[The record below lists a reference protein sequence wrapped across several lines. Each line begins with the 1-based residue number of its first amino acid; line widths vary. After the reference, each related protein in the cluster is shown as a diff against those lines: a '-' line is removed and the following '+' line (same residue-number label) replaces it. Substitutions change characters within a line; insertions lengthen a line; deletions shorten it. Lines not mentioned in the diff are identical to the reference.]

1 MSVHNTETIVIYL
14 ITTTYKY
21 LAKGDFMRS
30 KKLISLLLCAVAIV
44 SIFSGCNNDD
54 KPVTLNVRIKFTG
67 GTELEEY
74 EDDINAKLE
83 ELQKPYRL
91 DFSTVSF
98 SEYIDGNGN
107 FTNYSKLID
116 DFDVFYID
124 NASVIESTSVQGIP
138 QLLENECLYSLEDL
152 WTEEQYEDV
161 KKEYLIDENLDSG
174 RYNGKLYIT
183 PTSFG
188 VIIPFSTDGGFAIDK
203 KLFEKANLTE
213 DDYMVDI
220 TQADALFQKLY
231 EANNNVAIFSY
242 GDKAYESSIYLLKS
256 FIPKVIVLQCNKY
269 KYPVSGVGV
278 TKEDPPRVFNLF
290 SDPYMVEFI
299 KAMARYKNA
308 GYIKQTVSNSKMNCS
323 IASTSKNH
331 IVAFDTMY
339 ITPSPTGTY
348 GYYAPD
354 NMQETVLTGMAIS
367 SKTQHKEE
375 AAQLLYDLVCDYEV
389 KKLFGEY
396 DINSKCTKALCE
408 GTEILMRADYYYPAD
423 ENGDRVT
430 PYLETVEIA
439 KPYNNIAYFDLTGLE
454 DKVEAVDNYI
464 IEICESFFESG
475 GVLADENGK
484 LTDESV
490 EKGMAEIAQHLEELG
505 IQEIIDRI
513 SEQV

>member
-1 MSVHNTETIVIYL
+1 
-14 ITTTYKY
+14 
-21 LAKGDFMRS
+21 MRF
-30 KKLISLLLCAVAIV
+30 KKLISALLCIAVAV
-44 SIFSGCNNDD
+44 SVFSGCKGED
-54 KPVTLNVRIKFTG
+54 KSVTLNVRIKFTG
-67 GTELEEY
+67 GTELDEY
-74 EDDINAKLE
+74 EDDINTKLE

-91 DFSTVSF
+91 DFSIVSPQ
-98 SEYIDGNGN
+98 EYFDEDGN
-107 FTNYSKLID
+107 FTNYEKLID
-116 DFDVFYID
+116 YFDVFYID
-124 NASVIESTSVQGIP
+124 NTSVRKSTSVQGIP
-138 QLLENECLYSLEDL
+138 QLLENECLYSPEDL
-152 WTEEQYEDV
+152 WTEEQYENI

-174 RYNGKLYIT
+174 RYNGKLYII

-188 VIIPFSTDGGFAIDK
+188 VIIPFSADGGFAIDK

-213 DDYMVDI
+213 EDYMVDI

-242 GDKAYESSIYLLKS
+242 GDKAYEDITYLLHAY
-256 FIPKVIVLQCNKY
+256 IPDVIALQCNKY

-354 NMQETVLTGMAIS
+354 NMQETVFTGMAIS
-367 SKTQHKEE
+367 SKTQHKDE
-375 AAQLLYDLVCDYEV
+375 AAQLLYDLVCDDEV
-389 KKLFGEY
+389 KKLFGKHDVNALY
-396 DINSKCTKALCE
+396 TINVCQDMDVNEWSDA
-408 GTEILMRADYYYPAD
+408 YYPAD
-423 ENGDRVT
+423 ERGDRVT

-439 KPYNNIAYFDLTGLE
+439 KPYDNISYIDLTGLE
-454 DKVEAVDNYI
+454 EKKEAIDSYI
-464 IEICESFFESG
+464 IEISESFFDEN

-490 EKGMAEIAQHLEELG
+490 EKGMAEIAQRLEELG

>member
-1 MSVHNTETIVIYL
+1 
-14 ITTTYKY
+14 
-21 LAKGDFMRS
+21 MRF
-30 KKLISLLLCAVAIV
+30 KKLISALLCMVIV
-44 SIFSGCNNDD
+44 VSLFSGCNNED
-54 KPVTLNVRIKFTG
+54 KPVTLSVRLTFSI

-91 DFSTVSF
+91 DFSTVRYQ
-98 SEYIDGNGN
+98 EYFDEDGN

-116 DFDVFYID
+116 DFDVFYVD
-124 NASVIESTSVQGIP
+124 NGIVSNSTSVQGIP
-138 QLLENECLYSLEDL
+138 QLLENQCLYSPEDL

-174 RYNGKLYIT
+174 RYKGKLYII

-188 VIIPFSTDGGFAIDK
+188 VIIPFSADGGFAIDK

-213 DDYMVDI
+213 EDYMVDI

-242 GDKAYESSIYLLKS
+242 GDKAYEDITYLLHAY
-256 FIPKVIVLQCNKY
+256 IPDVIALQCNKY

-354 NMQETVLTGMAIS
+354 NMQETVFTGMAIS
-367 SKTQHKEE
+367 SKTQHKDE
-375 AAQLLYDLVCDYEV
+375 AAQLLYDLVCDDEV
-389 KKLFGEY
+389 KKLFGKH
-396 DINSKCTKALCE
+396 DVNGKCTKTVCE
-408 GTEILMRADYYYPAD
+408 DLDVYPKSDYYYPAD

-439 KPYNNIAYFDLTGLE
+439 KPYDNISYIDLTGLE
-454 DKVEAVDNYI
+454 EKKEAIDSYI
-464 IEICESFFESG
+464 IEISESFFDEN
-475 GVLADENGK
+475 GVLADENGD

>member
-1 MSVHNTETIVIYL
+1 
-14 ITTTYKY
+14 
-21 LAKGDFMRS
+21 MRF
-30 KKLISLLLCAVAIV
+30 KKLISALLCIAVAV
-44 SIFSGCNNDD
+44 SVFSGCKGEY
-54 KPVTLNVRIKFTG
+54 KPVTLSVRLTFSI

-91 DFSTVSF
+91 DFSTVRYQ
-98 SEYIDGNGN
+98 EYFDEDGN

-116 DFDVFYID
+116 DFDVFYVD
-124 NASVIESTSVQGIP
+124 NGIVSNSTSVQGIP
-138 QLLENECLYSLEDL
+138 QLLENQCLYSPEDL

-174 RYNGKLYIT
+174 RYKGKLYII

-203 KLFEKANLTE
+203 ELFEKANLTE
-213 DDYMVDI
+213 EDYMVDI

-231 EANNNVAIFSY
+231 EANEYEALF
-242 GDKAYESSIYLLKS
+242 AYDT
-256 FIPKVIVLQCNKY
+256 IPAHFKTYSVENYIVKVISTHCNKY
-269 KYPVSGVGV
+269 KYLVSGVGV
-278 TKEDPPRVFNLF
+278 TKENSPRVFNLF

-308 GYIKQTVSNSKMNCS
+308 GYMTETVTSAKVNVS
-323 IASTSKNH
+323 ISSTSKNT
-331 IVAFDTMY
+331 IAAFGSMY
-339 ITPSPTGTY
+339 VTPSPTGTY
-348 GYYAPD
+348 GYYPPD

-367 SKTQHKEE
+367 SKTQHKDE
-375 AAQLLYDLVCDYEV
+375 AAQLLYDLVCDDEV
-389 KKLFGEY
+389 KKLFGKHDVNALY
-396 DINSKCTKALCE
+396 TINVCQDMDVNEWSDA
-408 GTEILMRADYYYPAD
+408 YYPAD
-423 ENGDRVT
+423 ESGDRVT

-439 KPYNNIAYFDLTGLE
+439 KPYDNISYIDLTGLE
-454 DKVEAVDNYI
+454 EKKEAIDSYI
-464 IEICESFFESG
+464 IEISESFFDEN

-490 EKGMAEIAQHLEELG
+490 EKGMAEIAQRLEELG

>member
-1 MSVHNTETIVIYL
+1 
-14 ITTTYKY
+14 
-21 LAKGDFMRS
+21 MRF
-30 KKLISLLLCAVAIV
+30 KKLISALLCMVIV
-44 SIFSGCNNDD
+44 VSLFSGCNNED
-54 KPVTLNVRIKFTG
+54 KPVTLNVRIRFTG

-83 ELQKPYRL
+83 ELQKPYSL
-91 DFSTVSF
+91 DFSIVNPH
-98 SEYIDGNGN
+98 EYFDEDGN
-107 FTNYSKLID
+107 FTNYGKLID
-116 DFDVFYID
+116 DFDVFYVD
-124 NASVIESTSVQGIP
+124 NAFVIESTSVQGIP
-138 QLLENECLYSLEDL
+138 QLLENECLYSPEDL

-174 RYNGKLYIT
+174 RYNGKLYII

-188 VIIPFSTDGGFAIDK
+188 VIIPYSTDGGFAIDK

-213 DDYMVDI
+213 EDYMVDI

-354 NMQETVLTGMAIS
+354 NMRETVLTGMAIS
-367 SKTQHKEE
+367 SKTQYKEE
-375 AAQLLYDLVCDYEV
+375 TAQFLYDIVCDEDV
-389 KKLFGEY
+389 KKLFGKY
-396 DINSKCTKALCE
+396 DINGKCTKTVCE
-408 GTEILMRADYYYPAD
+408 DLDVYPKSDYYYPAD

-439 KPYNNIAYFDLTGLE
+439 KPYDNISYIDLTGLE

-490 EKGMAEIAQHLEELG
+490 EKGMAEIAQRLEELG